1 MCRVPWA
8 YLRWSYRLWREEESP
23 QLGLL
28 QLSKGRFD
36 GLLGEAFSAG
46 QPYLPKRSC
55 VHEGS
60 RARHVF
66 ERHWLR
72 YRSCGSLREDAFFRS
87 QQLRWFES

>member
-36 GLLGEAFSAG
+36 GLLRWPAVLAKEV
-46 QPYLPKRSC
+46 L
-55 VHEGS
+55 
-60 RARHVF
+60 RA
-66 ERHWLR
+66 
-72 YRSCGSLREDAFFRS
+72 
-87 QQLRWFES
+87 

>member
-8 YLRWSYRLWREEESP
+8 SRWSSRLWREEERP
-23 QLGLL
+23 QLASFSFLRAAL
-28 QLSKGRFD
+28 M
-36 GLLGEAFSAG
+36 AFSAG